1 MTNTDESFRLP
12 DWADERAYDYTAR
25 LARREWAWEFL
36 RRNVDFRIAWRT
48 AQLEYGLVGYDADNA
63 RGLQLVVEGADV
75 LRPVRLMTNS
85 APDVARCIASTIC
98 V

>member
-1 MTNTDESFRLP
+1 LQRPVGAAQDSF
-12 DWADERAYDYTAR
+12 EAR
-25 LARREWAWEFL
+25 IGDGDDVGEIVGETEF
-36 RRNVDFRIAWRT
+36 
-48 AQLEYGLVGYDADNA
+48 DNA